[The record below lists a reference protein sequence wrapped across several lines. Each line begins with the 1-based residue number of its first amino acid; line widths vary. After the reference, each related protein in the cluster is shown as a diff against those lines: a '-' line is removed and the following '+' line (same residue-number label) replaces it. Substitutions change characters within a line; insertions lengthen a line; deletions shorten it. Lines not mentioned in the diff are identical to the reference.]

1 TESLPLKSPNQED
14 EIKCPQS
21 IQSTKKYKGKPK
33 QFLIILKSNNDTPL
47 QRRGNS
53 DNGKSVLNRHLKYM
67 KKCWGND
74 IPSSLPEDVD
84 QISTNSND
92 NKFTSFL
99 SEQLVGYSAPYDPEF
114 VKDQLVKSSEIE
126 IIEPVL
132 PVKASLLPN
141 LLVQNNPNIN
151 LDRIDQRKLP
161 LDKKFRFPASQG
173 SGVNVYIVDTG
184 INVKHQEIIGR
195 ARHGGSF
202 CPNCPAID
210 DHGHGTHVAALVGG
224 KTFGVARK
232 SNLIAVKVL
241 NSLGSGTTAGVL
253 SGLTFVLNQHK
264 SSSNKKTVVNMSL
277 GGPLSQ
283 ALNAAVEALTK
294 AGIHVVV
301 AAGNSNTDAC
311 SKSPSSVPSAITVG
325 ATDLVKVLG
334 VITLDKSKWNVS
346 CNSLVVEISL
356 AAGNSNTDAC
366 SKSPSSVPSAI
377 TVGATDLVK
386 VLGVITL
393 DKVASFSNFG
403 KCVDIFAPG
412 VNIISADAKTNT
424 GKAVFSGTSQAA
436 PQVAGAVALSISK
449 NGNTTPAIMAKRIID
464 LSTKGVIKLTTLLQ
478 PNTQNRLLFIP
489 L

>member
-334 VITLDKSKWNVS
+334 VITLDK
-346 CNSLVVEISL
+346 
-356 AAGNSNTDAC
+356 
-366 SKSPSSVPSAI
+366 
-377 TVGATDLVK
+377 
-386 VLGVITL
+386 
-393 DKVASFSNFG
+393 VASFSNFG

-412 VNIISADAKTNT
+412 DNCLYD
-424 GKAVFSGTSQAA
+424 
-436 PQVAGAVALSISK
+436 
-449 NGNTTPAIMAKRIID
+449 
-464 LSTKGVIKLTTLLQ
+464 IK
-478 PNTQNRLLFIP
+478 PFK
-489 L
+489 

>member
-1 TESLPLKSPNQED
+1 MIYHKLLLSIITLAMFLFCLVIKETESLPLKSPNQED

-334 VITLDKSKWNVS
+334 VITLDK
-346 CNSLVVEISL
+346 
-356 AAGNSNTDAC
+356 
-366 SKSPSSVPSAI
+366 
-377 TVGATDLVK
+377 
-386 VLGVITL
+386 
-393 DKVASFSNFG
+393 VASFSNFG

-464 LSTKGVIKLTTLLQ
+464 LSTKDVIKLTTLLQ